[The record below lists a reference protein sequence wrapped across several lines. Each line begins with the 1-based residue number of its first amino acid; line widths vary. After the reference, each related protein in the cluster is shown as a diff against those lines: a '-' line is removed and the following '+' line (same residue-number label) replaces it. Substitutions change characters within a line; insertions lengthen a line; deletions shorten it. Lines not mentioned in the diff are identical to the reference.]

1 VDWQQSLA
9 ARLVI
14 APGPLL
20 ARSGQHCARDTV
32 KHLTAY
38 EVLLDKRLD
47 IPDGKVGRKLREGFK
62 CFIEGQTGWLRSS
75 AGPRHHEKGQT
86 LSTNVWSLRQLSYHK
101 ILWFR
106 STLLSPKIPASSTS
120 CKSCGIQAC
129 HIRYSPHTHH
139 SRTEGVVGPFV
150 APFYVRVS
158 TLCSH
163 MNIEE

>member
-47 IPDGKVGRKLREGFK
+47 VPDGKVGRKLREGVK
-62 CFIEGQTGWLRSS
+62 CLIEGQTGWLRSS
-75 AGPRHHEKGQT
+75 AGSRHHGKGQT

-101 ILWFR
+101 ALGLDLPCCLRRFQLARHLAKAAGFRPVMYVTRPILTTPGQKV
-106 STLLSPKIPASSTS
+106 SLDPSLHHSTS
-120 CKSCGIQAC
+120 ESAPSV
-129 HIRYSPHTHH
+129 HIW
-139 SRTEGVVGPFV
+139 
-150 APFYVRVS
+150 
-158 TLCSH
+158 
-163 MNIEE
+163 I